1 MTERSFRITLRFI
14 AAGLLLAGLA
24 ISQQASLDI
33 EDDGAVSS
41 AHRRHRTKRGRK
53 VVWTRKT
60 GAGKSWYVQ
69 FAESP
74 CVEGSTF
81 GSDRT
86 RICTIAP
93 NAAFKSYKY
102 SSAVSPSGPLHDP
115 EIIVEQ

>member
-24 ISQQASLDI
+24 ISQQASLNV
-33 EDDGAVSS
+33 EDDGRVSS
-41 AHRRHRTKRGRK
+41 ADMKHRTKRGRK
-53 VVWTRKT
+53 VAWARKT
-60 GAGKSWYVQ
+60 GASKSWHVQ
-69 FAESP
+69 FTESP
-74 CVEGSTF
+74 CVEGSRF
-81 GSDRT
+81 GSGGT

-102 SSAVSPSGPLHDP
+102 SSALSPSGPMHDP